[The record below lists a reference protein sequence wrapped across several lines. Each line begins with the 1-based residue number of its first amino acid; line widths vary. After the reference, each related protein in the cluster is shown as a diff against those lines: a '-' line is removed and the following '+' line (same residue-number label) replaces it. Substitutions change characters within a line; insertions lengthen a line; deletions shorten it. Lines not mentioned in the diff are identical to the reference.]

1 MATAVEIQPHKYAK
15 KQRDKNPHTY
25 LLKSVTVVS
34 GQKYAKTADSS
45 PFTEKIL
52 TACRRSIKI
61 IQSARHLINISYLNS
76 KQQIPMRAIENV
88 FSGTGGQ
95 IDLLNTLYGG
105 SSMTTMNVEREDERL
120 VITLSA
126 PGVNANS
133 FNVLVEGNK
142 LVLYSLLVGTATR
155 QDDDV
160 LNPGGNSQRL
170 AVPMFLRV
178 LDIPN
183 FVEADQIEAIHEESR
198 VVVLLPL
205 KNEDQLHRRIDIKD
219 LF

>member
-1 MATAVEIQPHKYAK
+1 
-15 KQRDKNPHTY
+15 
-25 LLKSVTVVS
+25 
-34 GQKYAKTADSS
+34 
-45 PFTEKIL
+45 
-52 TACRRSIKI
+52 
-61 IQSARHLINISYLNS
+61 
-76 KQQIPMRAIENV
+76 MRAIENV

-126 PGVNANS
+126 PGVNANA

-142 LVLYSLLVGTATR
+142 LVLYTLLVGTANR
-155 QDDDV
+155 QDDDI

-178 LDIPN
+178 LDIPT
-183 FVEADQIEAIHEESR
+183 FVEAEQIEAIHEAGK
-198 VVVLLPL
+198 VVVVLPL
-205 KNEDQLHRRIDIKD
+205 KNEDLLHRRIDIKD

>member
-1 MATAVEIQPHKYAK
+1 
-15 KQRDKNPHTY
+15 
-25 LLKSVTVVS
+25 
-34 GQKYAKTADSS
+34 
-45 PFTEKIL
+45 
-52 TACRRSIKI
+52 
-61 IQSARHLINISYLNS
+61 
-76 KQQIPMRAIENV
+76 MRAIENV

-105 SSMTTMNVEREDERL
+105 SSMTTMNVEREEERL

-126 PGVNANS
+126 PGVNANA

-142 LVLYSLLVGTATR
+142 LVLYTLLVGTANR
-155 QDDDV
+155 QDDDI

-178 LDIPN
+178 LDIPT
-183 FVEADQIEAIHEESR
+183 FVEAEQIEAIHESGK
-198 VVVLLPL
+198 VVVVLPL
-205 KNEDQLHRRIDIKD
+205 KNEDLLHRRIDIKD

>member
-1 MATAVEIQPHKYAK
+1 
-15 KQRDKNPHTY
+15 
-25 LLKSVTVVS
+25 
-34 GQKYAKTADSS
+34 
-45 PFTEKIL
+45 
-52 TACRRSIKI
+52 
-61 IQSARHLINISYLNS
+61 
-76 KQQIPMRAIENV
+76 MRAIENV

-126 PGVNANS
+126 PGVNANA

-142 LVLYSLLVGTATR
+142 LVLYTLLVGTANR
-155 QDDDV
+155 QDDDM

-178 LDIPN
+178 LDIPT
-183 FVEADQIEAIHEESR
+183 FVEAEQIEAIHEEGK
-198 VVVLLPL
+198 VVVVLPL
-205 KNEDQLHRRIDIKD
+205 KNEDLLHRRIDIKD

>member
-1 MATAVEIQPHKYAK
+1 
-15 KQRDKNPHTY
+15 
-25 LLKSVTVVS
+25 
-34 GQKYAKTADSS
+34 
-45 PFTEKIL
+45 
-52 TACRRSIKI
+52 
-61 IQSARHLINISYLNS
+61 
-76 KQQIPMRAIENV
+76 MRAIENV

-105 SSMTTMNVEREDERL
+105 SSMTMMDVEREDERL

-133 FNVLVEGNK
+133 FNILVEGNK
-142 LVLYSLLVGTATR
+142 LVLYTLLVGTAAK
-155 QDDDV
+155 QANDKIDPDDN
-160 LNPGGNSQRL
+160 LQRL

-183 FVEADQIEAIHEESR
+183 FVEADHIEAIHEASK

-205 KNEDQLHRRIDIKD
+205 KNEDQFHRRIDIKD